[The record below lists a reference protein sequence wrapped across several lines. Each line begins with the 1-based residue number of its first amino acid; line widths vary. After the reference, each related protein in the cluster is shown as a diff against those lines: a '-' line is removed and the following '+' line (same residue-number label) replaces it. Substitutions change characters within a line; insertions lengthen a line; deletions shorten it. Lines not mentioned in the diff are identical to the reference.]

1 MRYGTGYLN
10 PGYEVKN
17 KRAFWWCVTGR
28 AISTLATKLKIRA
41 SILVVR
47 YGTGY
52 LNPGYEVKNKGEH
65 FGGALRDGL
74 SQPWLRS

>member
-1 MRYGTGYLN
+1 MSYTASILVVRYGADYLN
-10 PGYEVKN
+10 PGYEIKN

-28 AISTLATKLKIRA
+28 AISTLATKLKI
-41 SILVVR
+41 S
-47 YGTGY
+47 
-52 LNPGYEVKNKGEH
+52 EH